1 VEEQILDAE
10 TTSTYLEYSVALE
23 ADATALGM
31 DDASIRLV
39 GERTGLEDGVGLLR
53 LQYGDRSITINL
65 DTAYLSTTSVTNL
78 TISNG
83 DVTMVIAATCASGD
97 VTDMGIAACDEDL
110 EFAGNITSGGY
121 EVGTLEIR
129 SGLPVFIFDDGS
141 KYNLVVTPAFMV

>member
-1 VEEQILDAE
+1 
-10 TTSTYLEYSVALE
+10 
-23 ADATALGM
+23 M
-31 DDASIRLV
+31 
-39 GERTGLEDGVGLLR
+39 
-53 LQYGDRSITINL
+53 
-65 DTAYLSTTSVTNL
+65 TNL

-129 SGLPVFIFDDGS
+129 SGLPVFI
-141 KYNLVVTPAFMV
+141 